1 MAIFIIKKHDRIE
14 KSSDAAKRVSRS
26 IYIDKGLIDN
36 LLLKVS
42 PDDTVFID
50 ARDLTVDELER
61 ITRASQLLKARYNVE
76 INTSFADY
84 ETAAKAAWADKLE
97 ASN

>member
-1 MAIFIIKKHDRIE
+1 MTIFLIKQHDRIE

-36 LLLKVS
+36 LLLKIS
-42 PDDTVFID
+42 EGDQVFVD
-50 ARDLTVDELER
+50 ERDLTVDELER
-61 ITRASQLLKARYNVE
+61 ISRASQLLKARHNVE
-76 INTSFADY
+76 IKTSFADY
-84 ETAAKAAWADKLE
+84 EEAAKTAWAEKLE

>member
-1 MAIFIIKKHDRIE
+1 MTIFLIKQHDRIE
-14 KSSDAAKRVSRS
+14 KSSDAAKRVSRL
-26 IYIDKGLIDN
+26 IFIDQALIDN
-36 LLLKVS
+36 LLLKIS
-42 PDDTVFID
+42 EGDQVFAD
-50 ARDLTVDELER
+50 ERDLTVDELER

-84 ETAAKAAWADKLE
+84 ETAAKAAWAEKLE